1 MQDSNNFNIHLP
13 DLETIKQGK
22 EFLFLERDGR
32 KEKIEF
38 HDYDR
43 IYEIPGLYEHLF
55 YEQYKCNSPVVVCG
69 LLKKHIEQ
77 EHKDNEQLVALDIGA
92 GNGMMGEQLADL
104 GAKAIVGVDIIDEA
118 AEAVQRDRPGIYDA
132 YHVAD
137 LTDMPPDVEQ
147 SLKKIDFNCMTV
159 VAALG
164 FGDIPPDAFAS
175 GYNLVS
181 AQGWVAFN
189 IKEDFIC
196 AEDQSGFCKLIE
208 RLEDDGIV
216 EIRERLRYRHRF
228 CQDGTPLYYYAV
240 VGKKQMN
247 ISTKVLAEISVALK
261 PVEA

>member
-1 MQDSNNFNIHLP
+1 MQKSNSFNIHLP
-13 DLETIKQGK
+13 DVEHIEQGK

-38 HDYDR
+38 HDYDK

-55 YEQYKCNSPVVVCG
+55 YDHYKCNSPEVVCG

-77 EHKDNEQLVALDIGA
+77 DSPENEQLVALDVGA
-92 GNGMMGEQLADL
+92 GNGMVGEQLADL
-104 GAKAIVGVDIIDEA
+104 GAKTIVGVDIIDEA

-132 YHVAD
+132 YHVTD
-137 LTDMPPDVEQ
+137 LTDMPSDVEQ
-147 SLKKIDFNCMTV
+147 SLEMINFNCMTV

-181 AQGWVAFN
+181 SKGWVAFN
-189 IKEDFIC
+189 IKEDFVC
-196 AEDQSGFCKLIE
+196 EADQSGFCKLIE
-208 RLEDDGIV
+208 RLEEDGV
-216 EIRERLRYRHRF
+216 MEIRERVKYRHRF

-247 ISTKVLAEISVALK
+247 ISTEMLTELHF
-261 PVEA
+261 EA

>member
-1 MQDSNNFNIHLP
+1 MQNSDSFNIHLP
-13 DLETIKQGK
+13 EVEAIEQGK
-22 EFLFLERDGR
+22 EFLILDKGGK

-43 IYEIPGLYEHLF
+43 IFEIPGLYEHLF
-55 YEQYKCNSPVVVCG
+55 YDRYKCNSPEVVCG

-77 EHKDNEQLVALDIGA
+77 DNQDDEPLVALDIGA
-92 GNGMMGEQLADL
+92 GNGMVGEQLADL
-104 GAKAIVGVDIIDEA
+104 GAEAIVGIDIIDQA
-118 AEAVQRDRPGIYDA
+118 AEAAQRDRPGIYNA

-137 LTDMPPDVEQ
+137 LTDMPPDVIH
-147 SLKKIDFNCMTV
+147 SLEKIDFNCMTV

-196 AEDQSGFCKLIE
+196 EQDQSGFCRLIG
-208 RLEDDGIV
+208 RLEEDGIM
-216 EIRERLRYRHRF
+216 EIHERLRYRHRF

-240 VGKKQMN
+240 VGRKQMD
-247 ISTKVLAEISVALK
+247 ISDEMLAGISV
-261 PVEA
+261 ET

>member
-1 MQDSNNFNIHLP
+1 MQNSTSFNIHLP
-13 DLETIKQGK
+13 EVEAIEQGK
-22 EFLFLERDGR
+22 EFLIIDQEGR

-55 YEQYKCNSPVVVCG
+55 YERYKCNSPEVVCG

-77 EHKDNEQLVALDIGA
+77 ERQGNEQLVALDIGA
-92 GNGMMGEQLADL
+92 GNGMVGEQLADI
-104 GAKAIVGVDIIDEA
+104 GAEAIVGIDIIDEA
-118 AEAVQRDRPGIYDA
+118 AEAAQRDRPGIYDA
-132 YHVAD
+132 YHVTD
-137 LTDMPPDVEQ
+137 LTDMPPDVEN

-164 FGDIPPDAFAS
+164 FDDIPPDAFAS

-189 IKEDFIC
+189 IKEDFVC
-196 AEDQSGFCKLIE
+196 EQDHSGFCKLIG
-208 RLEDDGIV
+208 RLEEDGV
-216 EIRERLRYRHRF
+216 LEIRERLKYRHRF

-240 VGKKQMN
+240 VGRKQMN
-247 ISTKVLAEISVALK
+247 ISDQMLAEIT
-261 PVEA
+261 VEA

>member
-1 MQDSNNFNIHLP
+1 MQDSDSFNIHLP
-13 DLETIKQGK
+13 DVEAIEQGK
-22 EFLFLERDGR
+22 EFLILEQDGH

-55 YEQYKCNSPVVVCG
+55 YERYKCNSPEVVCG

-77 EHKDNEQLVALDIGA
+77 ERQSNEPLVALDIGA
-92 GNGMMGEQLADL
+92 GNGMVGEQLAGL
-104 GAKAIVGVDIIDEA
+104 GAEAIIGIDILDEA
-118 AEAVQRDRPGIYDA
+118 AEAAQRDRPGIYKA
-132 YHVAD
+132 YHVTD
-137 LTDMPPDVEQ
+137 LTDMSPDVED
-147 SLKKIDFNCMTV
+147 SLTNIDFNCMTV

-164 FGDIPPDAFAS
+164 FEDIPPDAFAS

-196 AEDQSGFCKLIE
+196 EEDQSGFCKLIGYLEEDGVLEIHE
-208 RLEDDGIV
+208 RF
-216 EIRERLRYRHRF
+216 RYRHRF

-240 VGKKQMN
+240 VGKKRMD
-247 ISTKVLAEISVALK
+247 ISAEMLAEIF
-261 PVEA
+261 VEA